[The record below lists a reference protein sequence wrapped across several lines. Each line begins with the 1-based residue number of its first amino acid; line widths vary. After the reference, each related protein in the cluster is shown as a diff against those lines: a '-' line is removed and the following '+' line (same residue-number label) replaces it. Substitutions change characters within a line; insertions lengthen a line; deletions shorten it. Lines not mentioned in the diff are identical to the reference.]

1 MLERFKPSVEAD
13 IQRLRALDR
22 LPQPYAGPRPSMH
35 DALKSA
41 PVAVIA
47 EYKRASP
54 SKGDINLDLSPE
66 DVARAYVDAG
76 AVAVSVLTEREHF
89 KGELDFIDRMARHV
103 SVPLLRKDF
112 IAHPLQVADT
122 ASTRA
127 SAMLLI
133 ARFAHLVT
141 LTACHTEALALGLEP
156 IVEIFDEQDLAVA
169 RALEA
174 RLIQVNSRDLDTLA
188 VDPATHDRLIPHK
201 LPGELWI
208 AASGIEDGARIKTL
222 KSAGYDA
229 FLIGTSLMAG
239 DDPGAA
245 LKQLITEAR
254 S

>member
-13 IQRLRALDR
+13 IERLRALDR
-22 LPQPYAGPRPSMH
+22 LPQPYAGPRPSMRE
-35 DALKSA
+35 ALQSA

-54 SKGDINLDLSPE
+54 SKGDINLALSPE
-66 DVARAYVDAG
+66 DVAKAYVDAG

-89 KGELDFIDRMARHV
+89 KGELNYIDRMARHV
-103 SVPLLRKDF
+103 SAPLLRKDF
-112 IAHPLQVADT
+112 IAHPLQVAET

-169 RALEA
+169 RALKA
-174 RLIQVNSRDLDTLA
+174 TLIQVNSRDLDTLD
-188 VDPATHDRLIPHK
+188 VDPATHDRLIAHK
-201 LPGELWI
+201 QPGELWI